1 MGDDRFITISVT
13 SENVTV
19 YAWAD
24 DNITFVGKDIPGS
37 YWYFNDSLIA
47 EINGSDWL
55 SINSTISS
63 QIDAIAIEDFNN
75 SLLTL
80 NHIRPF
86 HTGIYTLQD
95 DAATNYSIYMTVYEA
110 NLSSAVLV
118 LRNASDLCKAY
129 LSIVDSV
136 VPSDLEIYRTVNSPA
151 LTLTSADQSNE
162 TYFEIINSSLHI
174 TDNTTDTDLNIQY
187 TMAVNNFSTDI
198 YNSIIFVKS
207 IHEPNI
213 TKLGT
218 PNNCTIFIYHNYNKN
233 VECIRNIRCC
243 LTSSNMSTE
252 CNDTTNLDHMEFE
265 YTSNFTSIDLF
276 IEYDLIYGNYSFNI
290 NITPCI
296 DDVIPGVETTT
307 MNPST
312 SQFETSDAFT
322 DDDTTPGD
330 MTNYTENAS
339 STYTG
344 TVTIPLITAS
354 SEYLD
359 TSTLRITTTT
369 IPDKV
374 PGGLAGWK
382 IALIVIG
389 SVLGVLLLVGV
400 IVLIIWKKKSRQT
413 LPSDI
418 PMQIRHATSE
428 QIVQKPVP
436 KTKPIVRQPTV
447 SSRTSS
453 ASSEQS
459 DRQHKYDRIRQ
470 ASSSRRSPPP
480 TARQQRHRH
489 QRQDSDDDNDF
500 QSKRSQPPSSK
511 LNDRQQRHRH
521 QQQGSDDD
529 NDFQSKRSQP
539 PSSQVNERQQ
549 RHRHQRQDS
558 NDDNDFQS
566 KRSQPPSQLTDR
578 QQRRRQRRQHS
589 NDDDNFQPKISQPAS
604 TSHNHS
610 SHQQHRQKQRRSQV
624 SDSEQ
629 YYYPSGS
636 QSIPVPVDPVYQHQ
650 VPRGRR
656 RPLPPISYD

>member
-1 MGDDRFITISVT
+1 
-13 SENVTV
+13 EN
-19 YAWAD
+19 
-24 DNITFVGKDIPGS
+24 
-37 YWYFNDSLIA
+37 
-47 EINGSDWL
+47 
-55 SINSTISS
+55 
-63 QIDAIAIEDFNN
+63 
-75 SLLTL
+75 
-80 NHIRPF
+80 
-86 HTGIYTLQD
+86 
-95 DAATNYSIYMTVYEA
+95 
-110 NLSSAVLV
+110 
-118 LRNASDLCKAY
+118 
-129 LSIVDSV
+129 
-136 VPSDLEIYRTVNSPA
+136 
-151 LTLTSADQSNE
+151 
-162 TYFEIINSSLHI
+162 
-174 TDNTTDTDLNIQY
+174 
-187 TMAVNNFSTDI
+187 
-198 YNSIIFVKS
+198 
-207 IHEPNI
+207 
-213 TKLGT
+213 
-218 PNNCTIFIYHNYNKN
+218 
-233 VECIRNIRCC
+233 
-243 LTSSNMSTE
+243 
-252 CNDTTNLDHMEFE
+252 
-265 YTSNFTSIDLF
+265 
-276 IEYDLIYGNYSFNI
+276 
-290 NITPCI
+290 
-296 DDVIPGVETTT
+296 TT

-322 DDDTTPGD
+322 GDDTTPGD

-344 TVTIPLITAS
+344 TVTIPLITAP

-359 TSTLRITTTT
+359 TSILRITTTT

-374 PGGLAGWK
+374 PEGLAGWK

-418 PMQIRHATSE
+418 PMQIRHTTSE

-436 KTKPIVRQPTV
+436 KPKPIVWQPTV

-470 ASSSRRSPPP
+470 ASSSRRSSPP

-521 QQQGSDDD
+521 QRQDSDDD

-539 PSSQVNERQQ
+539 SSSQVNERQQ

-566 KRSQPPSQLTDR
+566 KRSQPPSKLTDR

-589 NDDDNFQPKISQPAS
+589 NDDDNFQPKISQPPS

-629 YYYPSGS
+629 YSYPSGS

>member
-19 YAWAD
+19 YAWTD

-47 EINGSDWL
+47 EINGSNWL

-63 QIDAIAIEDFNN
+63 QIDAIASEDFTN

-136 VPSDLEIYRTVNSPA
+136 IPSDLEIYRTVNSPA

-174 TDNTTDTDLNIQY
+174 TDNTTDTDLNVQY
-187 TMAVNNFSTDI
+187 TMAINNFSTDI
-198 YNSIIFVKS
+198 YNSITFVKS

-500 QSKRSQPPSSK
+500 QSKRSQPS
-511 LNDRQQRHRH
+511 
-521 QQQGSDDD
+521 
-529 NDFQSKRSQP
+529 
-539 PSSQVNERQQ
+539 SSQVNERQQ

-558 NDDNDFQS
+558 NDGNEFQS

-636 QSIPVPVDPVYQHQ
+636 QLIPVPVDPVYQHQ